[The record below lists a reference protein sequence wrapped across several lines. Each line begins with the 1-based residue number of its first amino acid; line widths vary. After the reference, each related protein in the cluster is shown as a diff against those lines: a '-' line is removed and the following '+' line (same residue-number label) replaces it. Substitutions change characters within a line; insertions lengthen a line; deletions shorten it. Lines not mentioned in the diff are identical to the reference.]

1 MSSIKDEK
9 KIANRVR
16 LGEII
21 PQRMPDGE
29 VREPERRRIDTGDVY
44 DELKETIEMIKLRTL
59 GQTIGGMALGQAQGG
74 AADDGLERL
83 AKVGNL
89 FGIDFAD
96 LMKTRAQEVESLRK
110 ELDESKRQTIQMRLD
125 AFDKAIGEV
134 NGTIT
139 KFMEEQKNGG
149 KQPQGFFGQAD
160 QLTGGEFSKA
170 LLMKMIGGEEKKQED
185 PMDAFIKQFE
195 FSERVR
201 KMLGLDKPE
210 KPPFDPSLVALGK
223 VDILKTILEDERA
236 RASAEKD
243 YSLQQMKLEKLG
255 GFLNE
260 IKSYIPDALEALKG
274 RSAAPAATPPAPA
287 AHEQRRIATPVQ
299 EKKTQPP
306 QEGGVKLQSAA
317 KLPPPD
323 QLIYE
328 EIACPNAG
336 CGKPVPFP
344 VNIPAGLGIECPHC
358 KRTIYRIEE
367 EHESAPDAEAGKK

>member
-9 KIANRVR
+9 KMANRVR

-83 AKVGNL
+83 ARVGSA

-96 LMKTRAQEVESLRK
+96 LMKTRAQEVEALRK

-149 KQPQGFFGQAD
+149 RQPQGFFGQAD

-185 PMDAFIKQFE
+185 PIDAFMRQFE
-195 FSERVR
+195 FSERIR
-201 KMLGLDKPE
+201 NMLGLNKPE
-210 KPPFDPSLVALGK
+210 KPAFDPGLIAMGK

-236 RASAEKD
+236 RAGTEKE
-243 YSLQQMKLEKLG
+243 YALQQIKLEKLG
-255 GFLNE
+255 DFLKD
-260 IKSYIPDALEALKG
+260 IKSYIPDVLEALRTRPAPQPQAG
-274 RSAAPAATPPAPA
+274 IVPAAPRPISHQEMTP
-287 AHEQRRIATPVQ
+287 QRPP
-299 EKKTQPP
+299 QPP
-306 QEGGVKLQSAA
+306 QEGGIKLKSAA
-317 KLPPPD
+317 SLPPPD

-328 EIACPNAG
+328 EINCPNDG
-336 CGKPVPFP
+336 CGKSVPFP
-344 VNIPAGLGIECPHC
+344 VNIPAGLGIECPIC
-358 KRTIYRIEE
+358 KKTIYKAPEE
-367 EHESAPDAEAGKK
+367 TDEPPTDSEEKQ